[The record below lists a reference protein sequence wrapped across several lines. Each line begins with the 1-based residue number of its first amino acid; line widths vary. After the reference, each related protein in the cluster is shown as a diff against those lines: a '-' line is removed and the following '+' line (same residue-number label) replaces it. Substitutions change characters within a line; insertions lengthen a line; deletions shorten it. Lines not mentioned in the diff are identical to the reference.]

1 MLDKGEVVEMDKP
14 DVLLANP
21 ESHFSHLVES
31 SINASKHGDERMERS
46 NVSL

>member
-1 MLDKGEVVEMDKP
+1 MVLDKGEVKEMDKP

-31 SINASKHGDERMERS
+31 SINASKGDDTS
-46 NVSL
+46 NSSTM